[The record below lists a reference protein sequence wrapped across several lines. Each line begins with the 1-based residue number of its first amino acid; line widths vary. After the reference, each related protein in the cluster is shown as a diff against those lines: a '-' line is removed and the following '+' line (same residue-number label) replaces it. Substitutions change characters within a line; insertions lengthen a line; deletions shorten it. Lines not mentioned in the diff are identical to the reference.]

1 MARHAF
7 GRCTRIANISGK
19 KTAYLLRCHFILKRI
34 IVPRQARDK
43 HRESTQTR
51 DAFSYSHWAKKVKLI
66 NGLVEELAAAT
77 QATSQEG
84 AEQVRKRH
92 FLGPLFILNMIIL
105 PRQARDKRRES
116 TQKEPF
122 SFLAGG

>member
-19 KTAYLLRCHFILKRI
+19 ETAYLLRCHFILKRI
-34 IVPRQARDK
+34 SLPRQARDK
-43 HRESTQTR
+43 HRESTQRR

-66 NGLVEELAAAT
+66 NGLVEELATVT

-84 AEQVRKRH
+84 AEQVRIRH
-92 FLGPLFILNMIIL
+92 LLVHF
-105 PRQARDKRRES
+105 
-116 TQKEPF
+116 
-122 SFLAGG
+122 